1 MKKLEDEA
9 KKLEDEAKKL
19 EDEAKPFKDE
29 IKKLE
34 NESKPFK
41 DEAKKLEDDAKKIK
55 EEVQSLK
62 TELESTKSKIQLAKE
77 KIQDINESFKE
88 VQNGLKIIHN
98 QIDATTRTHQL
109 KLLFKGNITVK
120 YKDNNGKALKDSAT
134 LAKSGNFIRVDEEG
148 NLSET
153 DKNDQLVKTHKVFE
167 NGNVLEI
174 VENKIVK
181 AYKVDHNGKTIKTYV
196 VDENGDIFASDEQGE
211 KIQELKLYKLVKE
224 DRVEKVLNPET
235 NKEEEKTIHEEYLAR
250 LDKYGKVAGKYN
262 KKHLIKGKDKPEDL
276 LEISNKI
283 GFYYDSTS
291 DYLRTIKKDGVTYR
305 LSKAHRGGVTA
316 TSNRP
321 SGVLS
326 SVNTTVTYLYDEVAR
341 AKVQVL
347 ERDDNNHLIPVENQN
362 DFILES
368 LVGKDF
374 PEEAVNEK
382 IAELEKLGYIVSTDF
397 GEEKTRVA
405 DADSDVEADE
415 ESGRKEKISQTYTI
429 TVEKPKVYANVVAN
443 YYKDGTEEKLAES
456 DTQENKRVLTD
467 YETEAKEIAPK
478 TVVEETPLATITRT
492 YTYTLKAEPEN
503 KKGKVAKEGVVVN
516 YFYTE
521 TVEERVVYKVITEWI
536 DVNGK
541 QLKPSEKGEQDKGRI
556 PNHVFLE
563 TIRTENKITHV
574 FMADEPIVKPI
585 IEVTIWRDTEGNEL
599 KPYEVGKKAALE
611 FNGYRFVKTTTI
623 DGITI
628 HLYEKIQKP
637 FIPAEIPTPS
647 TPEIPNPQPN
657 PVAPQENPIQPQPN
671 PVQPQPN
678 PVQPQPEPEKPNK
691 TEDPRKPELPNTGTE
706 TNAGVTVLGVL
717 AALSGIGLVIRKKE
731 E

>member
-1 MKKLEDEA
+1 MDRKR
-9 KKLEDEAKKL
+9 
-19 EDEAKPFKDE
+19 
-29 IKKLE
+29 
-34 NESKPFK
+34 NE
-41 DEAKKLEDDAKKIK
+41 
-55 EEVQSLK
+55 
-62 TELESTKSKIQLAKE
+62 
-77 KIQDINESFKE
+77 
-88 VQNGLKIIHN
+88 
-98 QIDATTRTHQL
+98 
-109 KLLFKGNITVK
+109 
-120 YKDNNGKALKDSAT
+120 LKDSAT
-134 LAKSGNFIRVDEEG
+134 LAQSGNFIRVDEEG

-196 VDENGDIFASDEQGE
+196 VDENGNIFASDEKGE

-250 LDKYGKVAGKYN
+250 LDKDGKVAGKYN

-291 DYLRTIKKDGVTYR
+291 EYLRTIKKDGVTYR
-305 LSKAHRGGVTA
+305 LSKSHRGVTA
-316 TSNRP
+316 TSYRP

-382 IAELEKLGYIVSTDF
+382 IAELKKMGYIVSSDF

-415 ESGRKEKISQTYTI
+415 ESGRKEKISQIYTI
-429 TVEKPKVYANVVAN
+429 TIEKPKVYANVVAN

-478 TVVEETPLATITRT
+478 TVVEETELATITRT

-521 TVEERVVYKVITEWI
+521 TVEESVVYKVITEWI
-536 DVNGK
+536 DVNGN
-541 QLKPSEKGEQDKGRI
+541 QLKPSEEGEQDKGRI

-563 TIRTENKITHV
+563 TIKTENKITHV
-574 FMADEPIVKPI
+574 FMADESIVKPI
-585 IEVTIWRDTEGNEL
+585 IEITVWRDTEGNEL

-637 FIPAEIPTPS
+637 FIPGEIPTPS

-657 PVAPQENPIQPQPN
+657 PAQPQPN
-671 PVQPQPN
+671 PVEPQL
-678 PVQPQPEPEKPNK
+678 EPEEPNK
-691 TEDPRKPELPNTGTE
+691 TEDLRKPELPNTGTE
-706 TNAGVTVLGVL
+706 TNAGLTVLGVL
-717 AALSGIGLVIRKKE
+717 AALSGIGLVKRKKE
-731 E
+731 EYEN